1 MKASDLFVK
10 ALEAEGVEYV
20 FGIPG
25 EENLDLLES
34 LRRSKIKLV
43 LTRHEQAAGFMA
55 ATYGRLTGRTGVCL
69 ATLGPGATNFV
80 TAAAYAQLG
89 GMPMLMITGQKPIK
103 SSKQG
108 HFQIVDVVGMMQP
121 LTKFTRQIV
130 SIGNIPSAVREA
142 FRRAEEERPGAAHL
156 ELPEDIAHEE
166 GDGKPIPRSYS
177 RRPVAEEKAVAH
189 AVDAI
194 QAARH
199 PLLMIG
205 AGGNRKTTCK
215 MLLEFVDKTGIPF
228 FTTQMGKGV
237 IDETHPLWLGN
248 ATLSD
253 GDFVHRAIE
262 HADCI
267 INVGHDVIEKPPFFM
282 RTDDKTVIHV
292 NFLGAQVDP
301 VYFPQIEVVGDIAN
315 AVWQMKEAIAP
326 QPHWDF
332 ARFAM
337 IKEHFDAHLQKGQHD
352 PRFPMYPVRIVNDLY
367 NALPADGIVC
377 LDNGMYKI
385 WFARYWR
392 AHEPNS
398 LLLDNALASMGAGL
412 PSAIATKIVH
422 PQRKVIA
429 VCGDGGFMMNS
440 QELETAVRLKLDIVV
455 MILRDDAF
463 GMIRWKQDNRE
474 LLPMDRQPWHGI
486 LWTLGCET
494 ENYGRGFQCGSIV
507 LYGSAS
513 RPNAGSLLWRVLNTS
528 CLFRYVNT
536 LKMALWSGCLTR
548 SVRLLRDC
556 RRYSGRL
563 VMAGWRRTFGP
574 WIVRQSRQVRV

>member
-1 MKASDLFVK
+1 MKASDLFVR

-34 LRRSKIKLV
+34 MRHSKINLV
-43 LTRHEQAAGFMA
+43 VTRHEQAAGFMA
-55 ATYGRLTGRTGVCL
+55 ATYGRLTGKTGVCL
-69 ATLGPGATNFV
+69 TTLGPGATNLV

-89 GMPMLMITGQKPIK
+89 GMPMLMVTGQKPIK

-121 LTKFTRQIV
+121 LTKLTRQIV
-130 SIGNIPSAVREA
+130 SIGHIPSAVREA
-142 FRRAEEERPGAAHL
+142 FRRSEEERPGATHL

-166 GDGKPIPRSYS
+166 GDGKPIPASYS
-177 RRPVAEEKAVAH
+177 RRPVAEDKAVAR
-189 AVDAI
+189 AVEAI

-215 MLLEFVDKTGIPF
+215 MLHDFVDETGIPF

-237 IDETHPLWLGN
+237 IDESHPLWLGN

-253 GDFVHRAIE
+253 GDFVHRAID

-282 RTDDKTVIHV
+282 RGTDAGEKTVIHV

-315 AVWQMKEAIAP
+315 AIWQIKERVVR
-326 QPHWDF
+326 QLHWDF
-332 ARFAM
+332 SRFTE
-337 IKEHFDAHLQKGQHD
+337 IKQHFEEHLRKGQD
-352 PRFPMYPVRIVNDLY
+352 DERFPMYPVRIVHDLY
-367 NALPADGIVC
+367 NAMPDDGIVC

-385 WFARYWR
+385 WFARYYR

-422 PQRKVIA
+422 PGRKVIA

-440 QELETAVRLKLDIVV
+440 QEMETAVRLKLDLVV

-463 GMIRWKQDNRE
+463 GMIRWKQENMNFPDYAMTLQNPDFVAYAKSYGANGYRVEAANQLAPLLSQCFDTPGVHLIDVPIDYSDNE
-474 LLPMDRQPWHGI
+474 
-486 LWTLGCET
+486 
-494 ENYGRGFQCGSIV
+494 
-507 LYGSAS
+507 
-513 RPNAGSLLWRVLNTS
+513 RVLN
-528 CLFRYVNT
+528 REI
-536 LKMALWSGCLTR
+536 K
-548 SVRLLRDC
+548 RLAAWL
-556 RRYSGRL
+556 
-563 VMAGWRRTFGP
+563 
-574 WIVRQSRQVRV
+574 

>member
-108 HFQIVDVVGMMQP
+108 HFQIVDVVDMMQP

-315 AVWQMKEAIAP
+315 AVWQMKEAVTP
-326 QPHWDF
+326 QSHWDF
-332 ARFAM
+332 ERFRM
-337 IKEHFDAHLQKGQHD
+337 IKSHFDAHLEKGQHD

-367 NALPADGIVC
+367 NALPVDGIVC

-463 GMIRWKQDNRE
+463 GMIRWKQENMNFPDFAMTLQN
-474 LLPMDRQPWHGI
+474 PDFVSYAQSYGAHGHRV
-486 LWTLGCET
+486 E
-494 ENYGRGFQCGSIV
+494 
-507 LYGSAS
+507 SADDLE
-513 RPNAGSLLWRVLNTS
+513 P
-528 CLFRYVNT
+528 
-536 LKMALWSGCLTR
+536 
-548 SVRLLRDC
+548 LLRDC
-556 RRYSGRL
+556 FATPGVHVIDVPIDYSDNERVLNREIKRL
-563 VMAGWRRTFGP
+563 SA
-574 WIVRQSRQVRV
+574 QL

>member
-108 HFQIVDVVGMMQP
+108 HFQIVDVVDMMQP

-315 AVWQMKEAIAP
+315 AVWQMKEALTP
-326 QPHWDF
+326 QSHWDF
-332 ARFAM
+332 ERFRM
-337 IKEHFDAHLQKGQHD
+337 IKSHFDAHLEKGQHD

-367 NALPADGIVC
+367 NALPVDGIVC

-422 PQRKVIA
+422 PRRKVIA

-463 GMIRWKQDNRE
+463 GMIRWKQENMNFPDFAMTLQNPDFVSYAQSYGAHGHRVESADDLEPLLRECFASPGVHVIDVPIDYADNE
-474 LLPMDRQPWHGI
+474 
-486 LWTLGCET
+486 
-494 ENYGRGFQCGSIV
+494 
-507 LYGSAS
+507 
-513 RPNAGSLLWRVLNTS
+513 RVLN
-528 CLFRYVNT
+528 REI
-536 LKMALWSGCLTR
+536 K
-548 SVRLLRDC
+548 RLSAQL
-556 RRYSGRL
+556 
-563 VMAGWRRTFGP
+563 
-574 WIVRQSRQVRV
+574 